1 VSVIT
6 DIADAVVAELNVAA
20 AALIPGGFV
29 AERHYRPVVDLRDL
43 ADLKVTVVP
52 RGIVIT
58 PANRAGNQHDVQ
70 IDVAVQQKVNDAD
83 QASLDALMTLV
94 ERIGQFFSRR
104 RLSGLP
110 GAGAG
115 AAVWTKTENKPIY
128 SAEHLEQFRTFTSV
142 VTFTFKW
149 AAAPGNT
156 P

>member
-6 DIADAVVAELNVAA
+6 DIADAVVADLNVAA
-20 AALIPGGFV
+20 PTLIPGGFV
-29 AERHYRPVVDLRDL
+29 AERHYRPVVDLREL
-43 ADLKVTVVP
+43 AELKVTVVP
-52 RGIVIT
+52 RGVTIT

-104 RLSGLP
+104 RLSGVQ
-110 GAGAG
+110 
-115 AAVWTKTENKPIY
+115 AVWTKTENKPIY

-142 VTFTFKW
+142 ITLTW
-149 AAAPGNT
+149 RTPGVAQ
-156 P
+156 